1 MPHYDALAPV
11 ARSTPVALPG
21 ASPATGPFPHGAYPP
36 PPGVFPQPPEVAS
49 WGRRVAAFLIDSVL
63 AQVLTFG
70 VILIGA
76 LVAALVDN
84 IAYPEYIHS
93 DTMSPAAITIVLTAL
108 FAAFATAIAYW
119 SLPHAKWGKTIGKWM
134 LGIRVIAANTGTPPS
149 VGRALGRYFFF
160 ALLSFPMI
168 TFFVDCL
175 WPLWDSRGQSLHDK
189 VAGTYVIRG

>member
-1 MPHYDALAPV
+1 MTHPHP
-11 ARSTPVALPG
+11 
-21 ASPATGPFPHGAYPP
+21 SPAQPPSPYLGPPPPSGPFPHGAYPP

-134 LGIRVIAANTGTPPS
+134 LGIRVIAANTGTPRPWAARWGATS
-149 VGRALGRYFFF
+149 
-160 ALLSFPMI
+160 S
-168 TFFVDCL
+168 
-175 WPLWDSRGQSLHDK
+175 SRCS
-189 VAGTYVIRG
+189 RSP